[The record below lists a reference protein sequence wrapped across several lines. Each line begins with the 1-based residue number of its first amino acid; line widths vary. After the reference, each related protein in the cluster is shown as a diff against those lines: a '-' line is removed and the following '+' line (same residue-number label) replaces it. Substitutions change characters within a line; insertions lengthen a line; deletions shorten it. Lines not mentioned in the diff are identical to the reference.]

1 MQTTRL
7 FNSNHAAPLASHCP
21 APNATLSA
29 FSCMC
34 SEAACFSRLLPGS
47 DEVVSVFV
55 FDAAADTAAHEL
67 DAARNMIKKMKTCR

>member
-1 MQTTRL
+1 
-7 FNSNHAAPLASHCP
+7 
-21 APNATLSA
+21 
-29 FSCMC
+29 MC
-34 SEAACFSRLLPGS
+34 SEAACFSLLPPGS